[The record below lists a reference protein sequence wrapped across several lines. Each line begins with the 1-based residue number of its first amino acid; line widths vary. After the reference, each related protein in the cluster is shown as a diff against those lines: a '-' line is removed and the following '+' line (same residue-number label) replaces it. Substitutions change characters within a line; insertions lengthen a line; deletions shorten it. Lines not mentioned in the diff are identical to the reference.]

1 MCVFSFLS
9 VFRSSFFVTLKIIII
24 LRGEKKDSCVYVCVS
39 APSRASLLPPLCDP
53 AVVALCL
60 FGLIMRLCHLLRAC

>member
-24 LRGEKKDSCVYVCVS
+24 LRGGKKDSCVYVCVS
-39 APSRASLLPPLCDP
+39 APSRASFIPPLCDP